1 MNRQFGRRTFLGLGA
16 AASIAVGGTTVGR
29 ASFSGLDQDF
39 ESVSV
44 GGYPDGWRKDGAT
57 DQSVVSERSHGGS
70 RSLRIKGGH
79 GGCWEAIANAPI
91 GGHPGETAV
100 RFSGAILPGAAGSF
114 GCHDKYY
121 ARLKL
126 RTDAGS
132 GWSDGSS
139 RSILTMHR
147 DGTLYAPGNVA
158 VGTFSPGEWV
168 GYDITYR
175 YDGGADE
182 VTLEYEIDGGSSRGT
197 TTVDA
202 ASWETDISYLTLN
215 SGDFTAYWDSVVAK
229 TVGGGNQVPNAAFQY
244 APSSPTVDDDV
255 VFDASD
261 ASDADGS
268 IVGYAWD
275 IDGDGDYDATGE
287 TVVHSYGSSGE
298 YPVSLR
304 VTDDDGATAVT
315 TRTVAV
321 GGGNAAPSAAF
332 RIEPQSPTVGD
343 TLTFDASGASDGDG
357 SIRRY
362 EWDLDGDGDTDAT
375 GRTVERTVE
384 RAGTYEVVLRVTDD
398 DGATDRASRSI
409 TVGEA
414 ENRPPTAE
422 FEVSPSPPVA
432 GSAATFDASDAADP
446 DGSIARYEWD
456 FGGDGSVD
464 AEGPSVEHTFAEAGD
479 ATVVLRVTDDDG
491 AGDAVERTVSVAEPE
506 NEPPSAVF
514 DSSTTEPMAGET
526 VRFDASA
533 STDPDGEIREY
544 RWDLTGDGSRD
555 ATGERVEYAYESPG
569 EYTITLTVVDDA
581 GAKGTTRGTV
591 TVTESPL
598 DSLASAH
605 LETAERVDAISVA
618 NLDATAK
625 ARRANRAFTDAVE
638 RGDIDHATAIDAIR
652 RLDSGLSVT
661 EHTLEHIGPADELSS
676 NRADLAQ
683 EMALPTINTAME
695 LVLTVVSIAKKVSQG
710 VGLGTKA
717 ILSTAKSKAKD
728 AVKTILK
735 GMLGR
740 KIDAMSKINYEANTI
755 VGEIVAGGLNTIGA
769 VNDAVEA
776 AVQRIID
783 TVSTSIQYYAETRMA
798 AGVSPLVGSFVGS
811 TPASLAAGIDFLYE
825 FLTPER
831 VAESGLRGDTNAAM
845 SAATDAS
852 HSIAN
857 EAEDT
862 QGLIRDAKEF
872 GESFSLTESVYRL
885 WNDPSLWE
893 VAKTIGSV
901 VLFVAGGVVDAFA
914 TGGGIGALVKIN
926 VTHHLGLFNAIRG

>member
-1 MNRQFGRRTFLGLGA
+1 MNRRFGRRTFLGLGA
-16 AASIAVGGTTVGR
+16 AASVAVGASTVAR
-29 ASFSGLDQDF
+29 AEFSGVDQDF

-44 GGYPDGWRKDGAT
+44 GGYPSGWRKDGST
-57 DQSVVSERSHGGS
+57 DQAVVSERAHSGS
-70 RSLRIKGGH
+70 RSLRVKGSH

-126 RTDAGS
+126 RTDAGG

-147 DGTLYAPGNVA
+147 DGTLYAPGGVA
-158 VGTFSPGEWV
+158 VGSFSPGEWIS
-168 GYDITYR
+168 YDIVYQ
-175 YDGGADE
+175 YDAGANE
-182 VTLEYEIDGGSSRGT
+182 ITLDYEIDGGSSGGT

-229 TVGGGNQVPNAAFQY
+229 TAGGGNQVPTPAFQY
-244 APSSPTVDDDV
+244 VPESPTTSDEV

-275 IDGDGDYDATGE
+275 LDGDGDYDATGE
-287 TVVHSYGSSGE
+287 TVTHTYGSSGE

-304 VTDDDGATAVT
+304 VTDDDGASAVT
-315 TRTVAV
+315 TETVTV
-321 GGGNAAPSAAF
+321 GSGNRAPSASF
-332 RIEPQSPTVGD
+332 QISPQSPTVGD
-343 TLTFDASGASDGDG
+343 TLTFDASGASDPDG
-357 SIRRY
+357 SISRY
-362 EWDLDGDGDTDAT
+362 EWDLDGDGDYDAT
-375 GRTVERTVE
+375 GRVVERGVE
-384 RAGTYEVVLRVTDD
+384 RSGTYEIGLRVTDD
-398 DGATDRASRSI
+398 DGATDRVSRSV
-409 TVGEA
+409 TVA
-414 ENRPPTAE
+414 EPENQQPTAT

-432 GSAATFDASDAADP
+432 GSPATFDASAADDP
-446 DGSIARYEWD
+446 DGSITGYEWD
-456 FGGDGSVD
+456 LDGDGGVD
-464 AEGPSVEHTFAEAGD
+464 ASGRSVEHTFEEAGD
-479 ATVVLRVTDDDG
+479 VTVTLRVIDDDG
-491 AGDAVERTVSVAEPE
+491 AVGSIERTLSVAEPE
-506 NEPPSAVF
+506 NKPPSAVF
-514 DSSTTEPMAGET
+514 DTSTAEPRAGET

-533 STDPDGEIREY
+533 STDPDGAIQQY

-555 ATGERVEYAYESPG
+555 ATGQTVEYAYESPG
-569 EYTITLTVVDDA
+569 EYTVKLTVVDDA
-581 GAKGTTRGTV
+581 GAKATSSGTL
-591 TVTESPL
+591 TVTENPL
-598 DSLASAH
+598 TALQAAH
-605 LETAERVDAISVA
+605 LETAERVDEISVA
-618 NLDATAK
+618 NLGATAK
-625 ARRANRAFTDAVE
+625 AEQANRAFTEAVE
-638 RGDIDHATAIDAIR
+638 RGDIDQGTAIDAIR

-661 EHTLEHIGPADELSS
+661 QDTLEYIGPAEELSS
-676 NRADLAQ
+676 NRVDLAQ

-695 LVLTVVSIAKKVSQG
+695 LLLTVVSIAKKVSKG

-717 ILSTAKSKAKD
+717 VLSTAKSKAKD

-740 KIDAMSKINYEANTI
+740 QIDAMSKIDYEANTI
-755 VGEIVAGGLNTIGA
+755 VGEIINGGLDTVAA
-769 VNDAVEA
+769 VNEALEA
-776 AVQRIID
+776 AAQRVID
-783 TVSTSIQYYAETRMA
+783 SVSTSIQYYAEKRMA
-798 AGVSPLVGSFVGS
+798 AGVAPLAGSFLGS
-811 TPASLAAGIDFLYE
+811 TPASIAAGLE
-825 FLTPER
+825 FFYAYLSPER
-831 VAESGLRGDTNAAM
+831 VAQDGLRGDTNAAM

-852 HSIAN
+852 QSIAS

-862 QGLIRDAKEF
+862 QGIIRDAKEF

-885 WNDPSLWE
+885 WNDPSIWE